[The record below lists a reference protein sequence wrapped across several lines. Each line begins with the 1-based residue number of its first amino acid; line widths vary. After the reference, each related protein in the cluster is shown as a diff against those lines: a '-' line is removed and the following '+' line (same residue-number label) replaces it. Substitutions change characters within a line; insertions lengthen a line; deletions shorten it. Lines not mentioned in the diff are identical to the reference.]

1 MEKFDDLCKFIEVQE
16 RQHEEND
23 PVDMKVAATSGEDRN
38 LASGMSMFGSDRSS
52 AMDRQDRVY
61 IPAAFQKSRKQ
72 KIEDQNDMLT
82 RMQNLMNDTRAS
94 QAMTGDY
101 KFG

>member
-23 PVDMKVAATSGEDRN
+23 PVEMKVAATSGEDRN

-52 AMDRQDRVY
+52 AMDR
-61 IPAAFQKSRKQ
+61 
-72 KIEDQNDMLT
+72 
-82 RMQNLMNDTRAS
+82 
-94 QAMTGDY
+94 
-101 KFG
+101 